1 MLNAMCSGF
10 SFHTRNCGE
19 RSRTVN
25 IYKTRLHLAR
35 LHARVYLC
43 GHYLL
48 WEQNSF
54 PREWN
59 TVSSEEQVISKD
71 KYATMFS
78 PQMET
83 IESIILQIS
92 FTICAVWKIGKYP
105 SDIPQ
110 FLLWNIQPRI
120 AFKFRPLASDG
131 RSLMDSNLRNLGC
144 QSRYILI
151 LGIFGP
157 KTVTYGSCARTMS
170 GSQ

>member
-35 LHARVYLC
+35 LYARVYLR

-48 WEQNSF
+48 WELNSF
-54 PREWN
+54 PRGWN
-59 TVSSEEQVISKD
+59 TVSFEEQVISKH

-92 FTICAVWKIGKYP
+92 FTICA
-105 SDIPQ
+105 DIPQ
-110 FLLWNIQPRI
+110 FLLGNIQPRN
-120 AFKFRPLASDG
+120 AFKFRPITSDG

-151 LGIFGP
+151 LDIFRP
-157 KTVTYGSCARTMS
+157 KTVAYGSCARTMS